1 MRFFHSFS
9 LQEENT
15 AENESWNLEP
25 ETGSLLKSLDVYP
38 DKVNCRFALIFWY
51 LMPQTRFLR
60 GSSIFPLDENVER
73 IFNPFVLIDRNLFLY
88 KLLLL
93 TREKHHS
100 LSFGFVYYNYNC
112 LSNSCLC
119 YISSLENTTHEEP
132 YLSDIS
138 WGVHVSKLCMSSLMA
153 ADRTKTM
160 PYFHYSV
167 YKQGN
172 FSPIMFQNWTW
183 KQVNA
188 TRHIPQSNLDFWP

>member
-15 AENESWNLEP
+15 AENDFFTS
-25 ETGSLLKSLDVYP
+25 KSLEILSQ
-38 DKVNCRFALIFWY
+38 KQGHCKMFGCLFRQSQLWFCICLLY
-51 LMPQTRFLR
+51 LTPQTRFLR

-119 YISSLENTTHEEP
+119 HISSLENTTHEEP

-138 WGVHVSKLCMSSLMA
+138 
-153 ADRTKTM
+153 
-160 PYFHYSV
+160 
-167 YKQGN
+167 
-172 FSPIMFQNWTW
+172 
-183 KQVNA
+183 
-188 TRHIPQSNLDFWP
+188 